1 LVLLWVF
8 GRDQRVHFV
17 AFVGD
22 LVLQGFRF
30 IPTMRSLPARSQYF
44 RWFLVSTPG
53 HRLPDSQR
61 CGSRDPYRRLI
72 AAAFLR
78 CGKCQE
84 KVATVANFRQTI
96 TEKRVIDMSLA
107 LRQIPSGFAVEHI
120 FKGAFVSH
128 KLLPSILLACAL
140 FAFPAFAQT
149 GATTKIAAPAT
160 NKADVLTPDQA
171 KRALDTLQDDNKRA
185 QMIDTLRAIAK
196 APPQAQA
203 APPALESQSAIPLT
217 ADSLGAQLLL
227 TVSEQIGEISHEI
240 AGIARTL
247 TNFPAFYY
255 WIVQTAN
262 DPTAYDQLLDIAWK
276 LALVFGCALAAEWLI
291 FRVIKRPVALLE
303 ARLFQTASAPV
314 QTLAMVDPPSS
325 ATDVIVEPELQ
336 QRRLSLARA
345 WQSLVRLPFVLGRLA
360 LDLVPVLVFIG
371 VATMLL
377 GTQIGDLATARRVIF
392 AVVNAYALSRGLIC
406 VVRALAGPF
415 GLFRVRGETAAYIE
429 IWARRIV
436 TVAVSGVAFAN
447 VALLLGLYRA
457 GYAAVLHLVVLIV
470 HLFIVVIILQCR
482 RQVARA
488 IRAPV
493 GREGIT
499 ARLRDRVADRWH
511 YLAIALDLALWAVWA
526 LNIPNGYSL
535 LLQYFVGTIA
545 VALIA
550 RLATTVVLSL
560 IDRGFRISPDILQR
574 FHGLETRANRY
585 LPLLRQIV
593 SFVIAFI
600 GFVALLE
607 VWGVDAVVWF
617 YGGQIGSRLLSAV
630 VTISVAALAAA
641 VIWESSNA
649 LMDRQLNVLSRDGH
663 YARAARLRTFQPM
676 LRTALL
682 CLIVTVVGLTALSEI
697 GVNVAPLLAGAGI
710 VGIAIGFGS
719 QKLVQ
724 DLITGL
730 FLLLENTVQV
740 GDDVTVS
747 GLSGK
752 VENVSI
758 RTIRLRAGDGSVHIV
773 PFSAVTTLT
782 NSSRGAGNAAVSVNV
797 SYKEDTDRAGQIL
810 KDIVAEMRHEPEYRS
825 AIRGELELWGVDKVD
840 GSMASIVG
848 QIRCTDS
855 GRWPV
860 QREFNRRM
868 KRRFQECGIEIASA
882 SQTILMQVPP
892 PADTASNSMP
902 RRAAG

>member
-1 LVLLWVF
+1 
-8 GRDQRVHFV
+8 
-17 AFVGD
+17 
-22 LVLQGFRF
+22 
-30 IPTMRSLPARSQYF
+30 
-44 RWFLVSTPG
+44 
-53 HRLPDSQR
+53 
-61 CGSRDPYRRLI
+61 
-72 AAAFLR
+72 
-78 CGKCQE
+78 
-84 KVATVANFRQTI
+84 
-96 TEKRVIDMSLA
+96 MSLK
-107 LRQIPSGFAVEHI
+107 PV
-120 FKGAFVSH
+120 
-128 KLLPSILLACAL
+128 PSILFACVMFAL
-140 FAFPAFAQT
+140 PAYAQT
-149 GATTKIAAPAT
+149 GDAPKDASKATA
-160 NKADVLTPDQA
+160 NSADVLTPEQA
-171 KRALDTLQDDNKRA
+171 KRALDTLQDEQMRA
-185 QMIDTLRAIAK
+185 RMIDTLRAIAN
-196 APPQAQA
+196 ASPQAQA
-203 APPALESQSAIPLT
+203 VPPAPQPHPAIPLT

-227 TVSEQIGEISHEI
+227 TVSEQIGDISHQV
-240 AGIARTL
+240 ADLAKTL
-247 TNFPAFYY
+247 THFKAFYY
-255 WIVQTAN
+255 WIVRTAN
-262 DPTAYDQLLDIAWK
+262 DPSAYDQLLDIAWK
-276 LALVFGCALAAEWLI
+276 LALVFGCAFVAEALT
-291 FRVIKRPVALLE
+291 FRVVRWPIAWLE
-303 ARLFQTASAPV
+303 ARLPNRARAPA
-314 QTLAMVDPPSS
+314 QTLLDPPSS
-325 ATDVIVEPELQ
+325 VADVVAEPEQQ

-345 WQSLVRLPFVLGRLA
+345 WESLIRLPFVLGRLA
-360 LDLVPVLVFIG
+360 LELLPVLAFIG
-371 VATMLL
+371 VAMMLL
-377 GTQIGDLATARRVIF
+377 GTGIGDIRTTRLVIL

-406 VVRALAGPF
+406 VARASAGPFF
-415 GLFRVRGETAAYIE
+415 GLFRVRAETAAYIE

-436 TVAVSGVAFAN
+436 TVAVSGTAFAN

-470 HLFIVVIILQCR
+470 HLFIGVIILQCR

-493 GREGIT
+493 GREGVA
-499 ARLRDRVADRWH
+499 ARLRGRVADQWH

-526 LNIPNGYSL
+526 LNIRNGYSL

-545 VALIA
+545 VSLIT
-550 RLATTVVLSL
+550 RVATVVVLSL
-560 IDRGFRISPDILQR
+560 IDRGFSISPEILQR
-574 FHGLETRANRY
+574 FPGLETRANRY
-585 LPLLRQIV
+585 LPLLRRI
-593 SFVIAFI
+593 SSALIAVI

-630 VTISVAALAAA
+630 VTIGIAALAAA
-641 VIWESSNA
+641 AIWESSNA
-649 LMDRQLNVLSRDGH
+649 LMDRQINVLSHKGH

-747 GLSGK
+747 GLSGT

-810 KDIVAEMRHEPEYRS
+810 KDIVAEMRREPEYRQ
-825 AIRGELELWGVDKVD
+825 AIRGDLELWGVDKVD

-868 KRRFQECGIEIASA
+868 KRRFQECGIEIVPAG
-882 SQTILMQVPP
+882 QTILMQVPA
-892 PADTASNSMP
+892 PADLASNSMP